1 MLQNNKYSTTDIVL
15 AAYLKVEGAKMIDI
29 ERQGNRG
36 TFVFVDFDRAKVTA
50 YDLGS
55 ARVEPK
61 ALAAEIRALTT
72 AARR

>member
-1 MLQNNKYSTTDIVL
+1 MTEYKTTDIVL
-15 AAYLKVEGAKMIDI
+15 AAYLKACGNRMTNI

-36 TFVFVDFDRAKVTA
+36 TFVFTNVDDKTITG

-55 ARVEPK
+55 AQVEPK
-61 ALAAEIRALTT
+61 ALATEIRALTT